1 MSDAR
6 ISTGHNADG
15 AGLSSSKN
23 YSHAEIRARLADPR
37 LVIGNVLPRIAF
49 EEARIPGSISLPFDD
64 IPARAR
70 TVLPKFDQ
78 EIALYC
84 GGPT

>member
-1 MSDAR
+1 MIA
-6 ISTGHNADG
+6 
-15 AGLSSSKN
+15 AGKH
-23 YSHAEIRARLADPR
+23 YSHAEMQRRLGDPT

-49 EEARIPGSISLPFDD
+49 EEARIPGSISLPLDEVLGL
-64 IPARAR
+64 ARGM
-70 TVLPKFDQ
+70 LPDFDQ